1 MTRAGRRRGGPH
13 VAAST
18 GALTNRPPVL
28 LTSADYCGTLAA
40 ARLLGQLG
48 FRVTMAEPGRGGSA
62 SWSRHVARRVRCPPL
77 SQPEAFV
84 RWMLDFGR
92 ENPGHLYYPTS
103 DDLAWLTSA
112 NLDALAPHFLLLSPP
127 LAALGRLLDKASLH
141 GLCAEAG
148 VDTPRAWFPR
158 DRGDLEAVAAEAA
171 FPVLIKQRTQ
181 VLSDS
186 HSKGMV
192 VATPEALLEQF
203 PRFERQNGHA
213 PAVAAAWPEACRPL
227 VQEFHAEGAE
237 GSLLVAGFADRDG
250 RVLAARASNKLLQRP
265 RRLGIALCLEE
276 APLDPALTAA
286 LGRLCAGAGYFGV
299 FHVELVRAAG
309 RQLLIDFNPRYY
321 HHMAFEITRGMP
333 LPLFV
338 VAAAKGDRATLARLE
353 LEALHAAEPLGRAF
367 THWLDLRV
375 TVEGQRLCGAMT
387 PTEAT
392 RWQDW
397 AEAHRGATTDA
408 VWDAADRWPS
418 FFDVGSRLKDWVRH
432 PRSFVRKTLLN
443 Q

>member
-1 MTRAGRRRGGPH
+1 L
-13 VAAST
+13 ST
-18 GALTNRPPVL
+18 RPPVL

-40 ARLLGQLG
+40 ARLLGRLG
-48 FRVTMAEPGRGGSA
+48 YRVTMAEAGRAGPA
-62 SWSRHVARRVRCPPL
+62 SWSRHVAHRVRCPPL
-77 SQPEAFV
+77 SPPEPFV
-84 RWMLDFGR
+84 RWMVQFGR
-92 ENPGHLYYPTS
+92 EHPGHLYYPTS
-103 DDLAWLTSA
+103 DDLAWVTSA

-158 DRGDLEAVAAEAA
+158 DRADLEAVAAEAT

-181 VLSDS
+181 VLSAS
-186 HSKGMV
+186 HSKGLV
-192 VATPEALLEQF
+192 VATAEALLEQF
-203 PRFERQNGHA
+203 PRFEQQNGHA
-213 PAVAAAWPEACRPL
+213 PAVAAAWPEACRSL

-250 RVLAARASNKLLQRP
+250 RVRAARASNKLLQRP

-276 APLDPALTAA
+276 APLDPALAAA
-286 LGRLCAGAGYFGV
+286 LGRLCAAAGYFGV
-299 FHVELVRAAG
+299 FHVELVRAGG

-321 HHMAFEITRGMP
+321 HHLAFEIARGMP

-338 VAAAKGDRATLARLE
+338 VAAALGDRAALDQLE

-375 TVEGQRLCGAMT
+375 IVEGQRLFGTMT
-387 PTEAT
+387 PAEAL

-397 AEAHRGATTDA
+397 SDAHRGATTDA
-408 VWDAADRWPS
+408 VWDGGDRWPS
-418 FFDVGSRLKDWVRH
+418 LFDVANRLKDWVSH